1 MKRFRPAG
9 ILLVCSAIFACTP
22 DQGTRPDRSTQSLDL
37 TLENIFG
44 PRGRAGASEISPDGQ
59 YVAVSATGPQGSGIY
74 LVPAGRGA
82 ATAGALGAP
91 AGPTTGVFWT
101 EGASPS
107 WFPGSDRIVFRR
119 GGDLWTVEVGSSEPA
134 RITNDDD
141 NERAPR
147 VSPDGSLVA
156 FYSGRSG
163 YQDIWVVPADGS
175 GDPRQV
181 TFDAFAPDDFR
192 WSPAW
197 APDSRRIAYVS
208 NASDYWHDDIW
219 VVDIETMDSRQVSR
233 TLMASTE
240 PVWSPDG
247 TEIALLGT
255 HKDGY
260 WYEDLADIFVLDP
273 AAGTERTVDMQIHAT
288 DWLHRMRIFWSGDG
302 ERIHFPYHERGDFD
316 LWAVPVTGGVATR
329 VTNMGGSLGSISSSA
344 GAEVFA
350 FTRATPTRG
359 SDVDLIPSAGGP
371 LRRLTDF
378 AATWSTVVDPVEIS
392 FRSHDGLYIQGFLY
406 MPPGHAPGDRHPA
419 LVQVHGGG
427 TNSYLHGEN
436 LFEQY
441 LASKGYVVLAVNYR
455 GGSGFGREFQD
466 LGINDW
472 ANGQARDAAAA
483 GEFLRAQD
491 YTVGKVGIYGY
502 SYGGITSMAA
512 IARVP
517 GVFDAAVPM
526 AGIYDFGDAY
536 TNADRIGRIF
546 IRTGH
551 SGSPEEQPEI
561 YAVSNTLARIGNIDT
576 PLLIMHGELDVRA
589 PYRQFEIAVAEL
601 ERHGKVFESRSYPG
615 ETHGLRPAARI
626 DMYKRAE
633 AFFDRMLRGDG

>member
-1 MKRFRPAG
+1 MNKSGTAA
-9 ILLVCSAIFACTP
+9 ILLVCCAIFACAP
-22 DQGTRPDRSTQSLDL
+22 DQGTRPGRSTQPLDL

-44 PRGRAGASEISPDGQ
+44 PRGRAGGSEISPDGRH
-59 YVAVSATGPQGSGIY
+59 VAVSATGPQGSGIY
-74 LVPAGRGA
+74 LVPTGRETEAVEA
-82 ATAGALGAP
+82 AAP
-91 AGPTTGVFWT
+91 GEPTTGTLWV
-101 EGASPS
+101 EGNSPS
-107 WFPGSDRIVFRR
+107 WFPSSDRIVFRR
-119 GGDLWTVEVGSSEPA
+119 GADLWTVAIDADPIQ
-134 RITNDDD
+134 ITNDDD
-141 NERAPR
+141 IERAPR
-147 VSPDGSLVA
+147 VSPNGSLVA

-163 YQDIWVVPADGS
+163 YQDIWVVPADGT

-208 NASDYWHDDIW
+208 NAADYWHDDIW
-219 VVDIETMDSRQVSR
+219 VVDIETMDTRQVSR

-247 TEIALLGT
+247 TRIALLGT

-260 WYEDLADIFVLDP
+260 WYEDLADIFILDP
-273 AAGTERTVDMQIHAT
+273 VAGGERTVEMQIHAT

-316 LWAVPVTGGVATR
+316 LWAVPVAGGVATR

-344 GAEVFA
+344 GADVFA

-371 LRRLTDF
+371 LQRLTNF
-378 AATWSTVVDPVEIS
+378 AATWNTVVDPVEIS

-406 MPPGHAPGDRHPA
+406 MPPGHVPGDRHPA

-483 GEFLRAQD
+483 GVFLRTQD
-491 YTVGKVGIYGY
+491 YVNGKVGIYGY

-551 SGSPEEQPEI
+551 SGPPEEQPEI

-626 DMYKRAE
+626 DMYTRAE
-633 AFFDRMLRGDG
+633 EFFDRMLKGTTP

>member
-1 MKRFRPAG
+1 MTKHMPV
-9 ILLVCSAIFACTP
+9 LVVLALVLGCVPSQSRQSAQP
-22 DQGTRPDRSTQSLDL
+22 LGL
-37 TLENIFG
+37 TLENIYG
-44 PRGRAGASEISPDGQ
+44 PRGRAGGSEISPDGR
-59 YVAVSATGPQGSGIY
+59 YVAVSAMGPQGSGIY
-74 LVPAGRGA
+74 LVPTA
-82 ATAGALGAP
+82 AHA
-91 AGPTTGVFWT
+91 PTTGTFWA
-101 EGASPS
+101 EGGSPS
-107 WFPGSDRIVFRR
+107 WFPNSDRIVFRR
-119 GGDLWTVEVGSSEPA
+119 GADLWTIAIGSSEPA
-134 RITNDDD
+134 QITSDDE

-147 VSPDGSLVA
+147 VSPDSNLVA

-175 GDPRQV
+175 AEPRQV

-197 APDSRRIAYVS
+197 SPDSRRIAYVS
-208 NASDYWHDDIW
+208 NTADYWHDDIW
-219 VVDIETMDSRQVSR
+219 VVDIETLDTRQVSR

-302 ERIHFPYHERGDFD
+302 ERILFPYHERGDFD
-316 LWAVPVTGGVATR
+316 LWSVPSQGGVATR
-329 VTNMGGSLGSISSSA
+329 VTNMGGSLGSLSSSS
-344 GAEVFA
+344 GAEIFA

-359 SDVDLIPSAGGP
+359 SDVDLIPSAGGT
-371 LRRLTDF
+371 LQRLTNF
-378 AATWSTVVDPVEIS
+378 AAEWNTVVDPVEIS
-392 FRSHDGLYIQGFLY
+392 FRSYDGLYIQGFLY
-406 MPPGHAPGDRHPA
+406 MPPDHTPGERHPA

-466 LGINDW
+466 LGVNDW

-483 GEFLRAQD
+483 GEFLRTQD
-491 YTVGKVGIYGY
+491 YTNGKVGIYGY

-512 IARVP
+512 ITRVP

-546 IRTGH
+546 IKTGH

-561 YAVSNTLARIGNIDT
+561 YAVSNTLARIENIDT

-626 DMYKRAE
+626 DMYTRAE
-633 AFFDRMLRGDG
+633 EFFDRMLKGENE